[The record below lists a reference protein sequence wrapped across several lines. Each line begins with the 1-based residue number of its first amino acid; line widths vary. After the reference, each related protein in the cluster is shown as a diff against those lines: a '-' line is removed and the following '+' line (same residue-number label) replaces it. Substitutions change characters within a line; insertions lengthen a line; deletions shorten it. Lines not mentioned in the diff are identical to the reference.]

1 MLTDAHE
8 NTMCPFMVGNA
19 SDQMT
24 GHIPQFRVLVLGGY
38 GFFGRRLVER
48 LSHLPGS
55 HIQVAGR
62 SHGAARAVVQE
73 LQDGAVARLEAV
85 ALDAEDPGLE
95 SALRQRAPTVLVN
108 ASGPF
113 QRADYRVPVACA
125 RAGVH
130 YADLADGRDYVCG
143 IGRLHEQALAAG
155 VTITSGASS
164 VPALSSAAADFLA
177 TELAV
182 VQAIDMGIS
191 PGNRTERGLSTVRS
205 ILTYCGKPLP
215 STKSAVF
222 GWAGTRRH
230 VYPSPV
236 GSRLLSPCDVPDLTL
251 FPERYAGAPEVRFGA
266 GLELAFLHRGMN
278 ILAWMSRRGIVE
290 DWSRY
295 AKALKR
301 AGDLFKTWGS
311 DAGAMHV
318 TVQGLSPSGAKVTR
332 TWQLVATQGHGPF
345 VPTLAAAALV
355 RKLQAGA
362 LPPGAYPCVGLLDL
376 ADFTQEMNGLAIRTE
391 VLG

>member
-1 MLTDAHE
+1 M
-8 NTMCPFMVGNA
+8 
-19 SDQMT
+19 
-24 GHIPQFRVLVLGGY
+24 
-38 GFFGRRLVER
+38 
-48 LSHLPGS
+48 
-55 HIQVAGR
+55 
-62 SHGAARAVVQE
+62 
-73 LQDGAVARLEAV
+73 
-85 ALDAEDPGLE
+85 
-95 SALRQRAPTVLVN
+95 
-108 ASGPF
+108 
-113 QRADYRVPVACA
+113 
-125 RAGVH
+125 
-130 YADLADGRDYVCG
+130 
-143 IGRLHEQALAAG
+143 
-155 VTITSGASS
+155 
-164 VPALSSAAADFLA
+164 
-177 TELAV
+177 
-182 VQAIDMGIS
+182 
-191 PGNRTERGLSTVRS
+191 
-205 ILTYCGKPLP
+205 
-215 STKSAVF
+215 
-222 GWAGTRRH
+222 
-230 VYPSPV
+230 
-236 GSRLLSPCDVPDLTL
+236 
-251 FPERYAGAPEVRFGA
+251 RFGA